1 MTKKQRKKKLRLL
14 WQIKSLKEMKLI
26 KMRIKFMESQYILK
40 KDGLIDNMSNPSFIS
55 IWNLK

>member
-1 MTKKQRKKKLRLL
+1 MTKKQRKKKLKLL

>member
-26 KMRIKFMESQYILK
+26 KMRIKFMESQFILK

>member
-40 KDGLIDNMSNPSFIS
+40 KDGLTDNMSNPSFIS